1 MSKNEPK
8 MRSKKAE
15 GEETAKIA
23 KTSNLQYLPQK
34 TPIFQGLKTYKID
47 KNLKNACKKTK
58 LAHR

>member
-1 MSKNEPK
+1 

-34 TPIFQGLKTYKID
+34 TPIFQSLKTYKID
-47 KNLKNACKKTK
+47 QNLKKCMQKTK
-58 LAHR
+58 PAQR